1 VEDASDF
8 HSRHVLTPRVFDA
21 LRRSVAQTAQSPG
34 RAVEAI
40 EADKDHV
47 HLLFAFQPDLALSTI
62 VQRIKGASSRSSDNR
77 DSLMSSKSCGG
88 NTCGNPPVAS
98 SPA

>member
-47 HLLFAFQPDLALSTI
+47 HLLFFANKKVNCDIINKA
-62 VQRIKGASSRSSDNR
+62 GAIFCVIGTVSHINH
-77 DSLMSSKSCGG
+77 
-88 NTCGNPPVAS
+88 
-98 SPA
+98 